1 MLNVQ
6 STVTEEVIAVV
17 EDLSS
22 TDAAEVTM
30 EEVER
35 AVSKLEKGEFRSD
48 EIAGEIGKNEG
59 QAMIDWL
66 WELLREVWK
75 MLQVSQKW
83 KNAILI
89 PIYQR
94 KCRKL
99 CDSYRRIAL
108 LSIPG
113 KVALSNTL

>member
-6 STVTEEVIAVV
+6 STVAEEVIAVV

-22 TDAAEVTM
+22 ADAAEVTR

-35 AVSKLEKGEFRSD
+35 AVRKLRNGKVGSD
-48 EIAGEIGKNEG
+48 EIVGEIVKNGG

-89 PIYQR
+89 PIHQR
-94 KCRKL
+94 KCRKV
-99 CDSYRRIAL
+99 C
-108 LSIPG
+108 
-113 KVALSNTL
+113 SNY